1 MEIRVELG
9 NWQFNAGIVGLYS
22 ILKNHDENSVRM
34 DSEALYFNSEELE
47 NFEEKYFNYLIKVY
61 EKTLSWYKIV
71 SFKDRLDYLK
81 NKEIDEKDLNE
92 INTYV
97 KDVLKKYL
105 KSNSYVAAYDFISG
119 DINPTE
125 AEKKLKTINL
135 KKKEKIEDKNKEIKE
150 LLDQIEK
157 IIEYCSSLTAKK
169 YICGKNLIYNIIKN
183 GWDGVS
189 FLYRQTKEKDIY
201 KDFKN
206 YFISPINEYLE
217 SDKKKYKY
225 NCFIC
230 NREIKNLDNDFS
242 FLVNTGFDTNRKL
255 SHVWDFINDVAMCPI
270 CKLVYSCVPVG
281 FSYVFGTG
289 IFINANT
296 NIKNLINVNTRIK
309 TDIYKE
315 ENLSGIYKV
324 LNRELQ
330 KDMEYELEDI
340 QLVRFE
346 NEKYYF
352 NILSKNMIRVIIE
365 SIDDLKKIEST
376 TYKIN
381 GEIYSLNDELN
392 KKLLNNENLFNLIH
406 KLLYSKVSG
415 DSNYLSA
422 GAVFSTIKINFRM
435 LKGIGYMENRELNI
449 LPRARSA
456 GEQLKKKYESK
467 KTEHKL
473 QGICYRILNGIKTN
487 NITMVMDTILN
498 SYLYCDESVPK
509 IIMEM
514 MSDEETFKEL
524 GYSFVTGLLSKEF
537 DDKKDENKEDKGGE
551 E

>member
-71 SFKDRLDYLK
+71 SFKDKLEYFK
-81 NKEIDEKDLNE
+81 TKEIDEKDLNE

-97 KDVLKKYL
+97 KDILKKYL
-105 KSNSYVAAYDFISG
+105 KSNSYVAAYDFIPG

-135 KKKEKIEDKNKEIKE
+135 KKKEKIEDKHEEIKE

-467 KTEHKL
+467 KSEHKL

>member
-296 NIKNLINVNTRIK
+296 NIKNLINVNSQ
-309 TDIYKE
+309 
-315 ENLSGIYKV
+315 N
-324 LNRELQ
+324 
-330 KDMEYELEDI
+330 
-340 QLVRFE
+340 
-346 NEKYYF
+346 
-352 NILSKNMIRVIIE
+352 
-365 SIDDLKKIEST
+365 
-376 TYKIN
+376 
-381 GEIYSLNDELN
+381 
-392 KKLLNNENLFNLIH
+392 
-406 KLLYSKVSG
+406 
-415 DSNYLSA
+415 
-422 GAVFSTIKINFRM
+422 
-435 LKGIGYMENRELNI
+435 
-449 LPRARSA
+449 
-456 GEQLKKKYESK
+456 
-467 KTEHKL
+467 
-473 QGICYRILNGIKTN
+473 
-487 NITMVMDTILN
+487 
-498 SYLYCDESVPK
+498 
-509 IIMEM
+509 
-514 MSDEETFKEL
+514 
-524 GYSFVTGLLSKEF
+524 
-537 DDKKDENKEDKGGE
+537 
-551 E
+551 